1 MSQNKVVY
9 GLKNVHIAFVTDDG
23 YKTPVAIKG
32 AVSLSLSPEGETTP
46 FYADD
51 TVYFLS
57 LANNGYSGDMEFAL
71 LTDEIKAEM
80 LGWEIDSYGAIVE
93 TTSGQP
99 KKFALLGEVTGDKK
113 NRRFVYYD
121 VQASRPDENAKT
133 KEGGISIEGEKL
145 PIKITPVILNGKET
159 TKAVLELN
167 AENAEKYNAFYE
179 NVYIPFYGILP
190 NSRLKSLS
198 FGNATLTPEFEET
211 TYIYELET
219 TDATN
224 TITAVANDAQAV
236 IEIKHG
242 DNVILNGKSVEWEQG
257 LNTITITV
265 TVDSSVT
272 TYTITV
278 NKTTI

>member
-57 LANNGYSGDMEFAL
+57 SANNGYSGDMEFAL

-145 PIKITPVILNGKET
+145 PIKITPVIKNGKEI
-159 TKAVLELN
+159 TKSVLEQN
-167 AENAEKYNAFYE
+167 ITNTVKYEAFYE
-179 NVYIPFYGILP
+179 SVYLP
-190 NSRLKSLS
+190 D
-198 FGNATLTPEFEET
+198 FEE
-211 TYIYELET
+211 
-219 TDATN
+219 
-224 TITAVANDAQAV
+224 
-236 IEIKHG
+236 IEEEEEIEG
-242 DNVILNGKSVEWEQG
+242 EE
-257 LNTITITV
+257 
-265 TVDSSVT
+265 
-272 TYTITV
+272 
-278 NKTTI
+278 